1 MDLQKGEKP
10 ILCEICDKTFSNESY
25 LSDHM
30 AIHRDNNSENY
41 RYNTEEEPRPND
53 NDFAR
58 HNYTH
63 LISINNQFRDN
74 INKLLL
80 SMNLPLECGRVVN
93 TSGSCFY
100 DSVLANIENPVI
112 KQSIAFNARNVTSIQ
127 DLRLSLANFME
138 VNAMLHGLEQFQ
150 VQRDFT
156 LTDKKQ
162 TWTRYLATI
171 RDPYGWADELVVMC
185 MALFLGKDIMQFSDR
200 SVKTKPWSRIPGQVD
215 GWPFPVT
222 THSSQCCFPMLNF
235 EKKYRSETLNGPIRV
250 HPYDT

>member
-1 MDLQKGEKP
+1 MV
-10 ILCEICDKTFSNESY
+10 
-25 LSDHM
+25 
-30 AIHRDNNSENY
+30 IHRDSNSENY
-41 RYNTEEEPRPND
+41 RNNTEEEPRPND

-63 LISINNQFRDN
+63 LIAINNQFRDN

-138 VNAMLHGLEQFQ
+138 VNTMLHGLEQF
-150 VQRDFT
+150 
-156 LTDKKQ
+156 
-162 TWTRYLATI
+162 
-171 RDPYGWADELVVMC
+171 
-185 MALFLGKDIMQFSDR
+185 
-200 SVKTKPWSRIPGQVD
+200 
-215 GWPFPVT
+215 
-222 THSSQCCFPMLNF
+222 
-235 EKKYRSETLNGPIRV
+235 RV
-250 HPYDT
+250 LL